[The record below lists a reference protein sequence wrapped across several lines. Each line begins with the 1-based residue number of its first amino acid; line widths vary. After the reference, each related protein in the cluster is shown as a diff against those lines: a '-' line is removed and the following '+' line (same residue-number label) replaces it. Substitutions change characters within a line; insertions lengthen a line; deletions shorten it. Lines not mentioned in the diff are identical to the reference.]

1 MLEMLFPIPIHIQ
14 TLAPPAAVHA
24 LSWQNST
31 VEEDYFMPTKAG
43 KKIDARLDNT
53 SKEPVKVRPS
63 VDNSSVI
70 LNRLR
75 TFKDWTKNWDGEGA
89 ASPNLAA
96 IETASNFLS
105 LWSPKKTKPEIT
117 LTHDGLPM
125 FVIANSQL
133 FGEVI
138 VNGDDTVDY
147 FFEPLSDDPIGEEAV
162 EYKSEALLSIRRE
175 LT

>member
-1 MLEMLFPIPIHIQ
+1 MLEIFFVPVP
-14 TLAPPAAVHA
+14 TLAAPAIEHS
-24 LSWQNST
+24 LPWQNTT
-31 VEEDYFMPTKAG
+31 VEEVYFMPPKAG
-43 KKIDARLDNT
+43 KKLDTRLNNT
-53 SKEPVKVRPS
+53 SKEPVEVRPS

-75 TFKDWTKNWDGEGA
+75 TFKGWAKNWDGEGA

-105 LWSPKKTKPEIT
+105 LWSPRKTKPEIT

-125 FVIANSQL
+125 FVIANSRL
-133 FGEVI
+133 FAEII
-138 VNGDDTVDY
+138 VNGDSTVDY
-147 FFEPLSDDPIGEEAV
+147 FFEPESGQNFGEESV
-162 EYKSEALLSIRRE
+162 QYNSETMLKILKE

>member
-1 MLEMLFPIPIHIQ
+1 MLEMLFPIPVPIQ
-14 TLAPPAAVHA
+14 TFAPPAAVHA

-31 VEEDYFMPTKAG
+31 VEEVYFMPTKAG

-75 TFKDWTKNWDGEGA
+75 TFKGWAKNWDGEGA
-89 ASPNLAA
+89 IAPNLAA

-105 LWSPKKTKPEIT
+105 LWAPQKVKPEIT

-125 FVIANSQL
+125 FVIANPRL
-133 FGEVI
+133 FGEII
-138 VNGDDTVDY
+138 VNSDSTVDY
-147 FFEPLSDDPIGEEAV
+147 FFEPESGQPFGEESV
-162 EYKSEALLSIRRE
+162 QYKSKTMLKILKE

>member
-1 MLEMLFPIPIHIQ
+1 MLEMFFIPIQ
-14 TLAPPAAVHA
+14 TVVPPAVVHT
-24 LSWQNST
+24 LLWRNST
-31 VEEDYFMPTKAG
+31 VEEVYFMPPKAG
-43 KKIDARLDNT
+43 KKLDTRLNNT
-53 SKEPVKVRPS
+53 SKEPVEVRPS

-75 TFKDWTKNWDGEGA
+75 TFKGWAKNWDGEGA

-105 LWSPKKTKPEIT
+105 LWSPRKTKPEIT

-125 FVIANSQL
+125 FVITNSRL
-133 FGEVI
+133 FGEII

-147 FFEPLSDDPIGEEAV
+147 FFEPLNQKHIGEEAV
-162 EYKSEALLSIRRE
+162 QYKSESMLNILKE

>member
-1 MLEMLFPIPIHIQ
+1 MLELFLIPIQ
-14 TLAPPAAVHA
+14 TFAPPALVHT
-24 LSWQNST
+24 LSWQDYT
-31 VEEDYFMPTKAG
+31 VEKSYFSPVKAEKKPIISLG
-43 KKIDARLDNT
+43 KT
-53 SKEPVKVRPS
+53 SKEPVEVKPS
-63 VDNSSVI
+63 VDNNSVI

-75 TFKDWTKNWDGEGA
+75 TFKDWKRNWDGEGA

-105 LWSPKKTKPEIT
+105 MWTPKKTKPEIT

-125 FVIANSQL
+125 FVIADSSL
-133 FGEVI
+133 FGEII

-147 FFEPLSDDPIGEEAV
+147 FFEPLSGEPIGEEAV
-162 EYKSEALLSIRRE
+162 QYKSEAMLNILKE

>member
-1 MLEMLFPIPIHIQ
+1 MLEMLLIP
-14 TLAPPAAVHA
+14 TFAPPAVVHPF
-24 LSWQNST
+24 SWQNST
-31 VEEDYFMPTKAG
+31 VAEVYFVPAKAG
-43 KKIDARLDNT
+43 NQLDASLDN
-53 SKEPVKVRPS
+53 SSQKPVEVKPS
-63 VDNSSVI
+63 VDNRSVI

-75 TFKDWTKNWDGEGA
+75 TFKGWKRNWDGEGA
-89 ASPNLAA
+89 AAPNLAA

-125 FVIANSQL
+125 FVVANSQL
-133 FGEVI
+133 FGEII

-147 FFEPLSDDPIGEEAV
+147 FFEPLNRDAVGEESV
-162 EYKSEALLSIRRE
+162 QYKSEVMLSILKE

>member
-1 MLEMLFPIPIHIQ
+1 MLEMFLIPIQ
-14 TLAPPAAVHA
+14 TFVPPAAVHT
-24 LSWQNST
+24 LLWQNST
-31 VEEDYFMPTKAG
+31 VEQVYFMPPTAG
-43 KKIDARLDNT
+43 KKLDTRLNNT
-53 SKEPVKVRPS
+53 SKEPVEVRPS

-75 TFKDWTKNWDGEGA
+75 TFKGWTKNWDGEGA

-105 LWSPKKTKPEIT
+105 LWSPRKTKPEIT

-125 FVIANSQL
+125 FVITNSRL
-133 FGEVI
+133 FGEII

-147 FFEPLSDDPIGEEAV
+147 FFEPLNQELIGEEAV
-162 EYKSEALLSIRRE
+162 QYKSESMLNILKE